1 MFDTDQARARSRPR
15 RGAMVLAGRSFAAER
30 ARFPSLRT
38 VGRRL
43 NRPIRRA
50 VLACLLWR
58 VVEYRVRRRTDFL
71 RGDST

>member
-1 MFDTDQARARSRPR
+1 MFDTDQARVRSRPR
-15 RGAMVLAGRSFAAER
+15 GAAVVLADRSFAAEH
-30 ARFPSLRT
+30 ARVPSLRT

-58 VVEYRVRRRTDFL
+58 VAEYRVRRRTDLL
-71 RGDST
+71 RGDFI